1 MNSLADLH
9 ATLGKEPLL
18 IVEDGGPRVLS
29 HDLATEMISFVGFNG
44 RLRMPDL
51 QYFCGALLHDR
62 YIDRPLSLHELAS
75 LVDVDTISVGQLPGT
90 PIIKMMAEKHATAL
104 CERGGL
110 RLGSIDY
117 YRKYEDA
124 EIGDNTEGLCVLAA
138 WDGTKTVVSKIR
150 GGLNDWLLC
159 TFEGNVDRKI
169 VDRMGYDSAVE
180 ITDVEAF
187 SSAISTH
194 LSSLSANY
202 GSIKYVRDR
211 ALYGEVKRP
220 IDPQEFMDGPI
231 AEVLGDARV
240 FLKNQYFSHQSEFRF
255 RWNVANR
262 AAEFID
268 IVCPQLTAFCRPVAM
283 PAS

>member
-1 MNSLADLH
+1 VNNLADLH
-9 ATLGKEPLL
+9 ATPGKEPFL
-18 IVEDGGPRVLS
+18 ISEDGVPRVLS
-29 HDLATEMISFVGFNG
+29 HDRATELISLIGYNV

-51 QYFCGALLHDR
+51 QYLCGAVLHDR
-62 YIDRPLSLHELAS
+62 YVDKPLSLHELAS
-75 LVDVDTISVGQLPGT
+75 LVNVDTISVGQLPGA

-124 EIGDNTEGLCVLAA
+124 EIGDTTEGLCVLAV
-138 WDGTKTVVSKIR
+138 WDGTKTVVSKFR
-150 GGLNDWLLC
+150 GGLNDWLFC
-159 TFEGNVDRKI
+159 TFEGNVDRTI

-180 ITDVEAF
+180 ITDVKAF
-187 SSAISTH
+187 SSAISAH

-211 ALYGEVKRP
+211 ALYGEVTGP
-220 IDPQEFMDGPI
+220 IDPQDYMDGPI
-231 AEVLGDARV
+231 AEVLGDARS

-255 RWNVANR
+255 RWKVADK

-268 IVCPQLTAFCRPVAM
+268 IVCPELTAFCRPVAM
-283 PAS
+283 PPA

>member
-18 IVEDGGPRVLS
+18 IFEDGGPRVLS
-29 HDLATEMISFVGFNG
+29 HDLATELISFVGFNG

-75 LVDVDTISVGQLPGT
+75 LVDVDTISVGHLPGT

-159 TFEGNVDRKI
+159 TF
-169 VDRMGYDSAVE
+169 
-180 ITDVEAF
+180 
-187 SSAISTH
+187 
-194 LSSLSANY
+194 
-202 GSIKYVRDR
+202 
-211 ALYGEVKRP
+211 
-220 IDPQEFMDGPI
+220 
-231 AEVLGDARV
+231 
-240 FLKNQYFSHQSEFRF
+240 
-255 RWNVANR
+255 
-262 AAEFID
+262 
-268 IVCPQLTAFCRPVAM
+268 
-283 PAS
+283 